1 MSDGYVLRE
10 EGGLIDVTA
19 GALAQ
24 IVQRAAESVEGA
36 RVRRPR
42 RGLDLSLEDGSVRVE
57 LELAVRYGIVLPDLA
72 RDVQA
77 RVADALSAMT
87 DLDVEAVDVSIE
99 ELEGAGA

>member
-1 MSDGYVLRE
+1 MSDGYVLQEDAGR
-10 EGGLIDVTA
+10 IDVTG

-42 RGLDLSLEDGSVRVE
+42 RGLDLRLEDGRARVE
-57 LELAVRYGIVLPDLA
+57 LELAVRYGIVLPEAA

-77 RVADALSAMT
+77 RVAEALEAMV

-99 ELEGAGA
+99 ELEGV

>member
-1 MSDGYVLRE
+1 VSDGYVLRE
-10 EGGLIDVTA
+10 DGGSIDITA

-42 RGLDLSLEDGSVRVE
+42 RGLDLRLEDGRARVE

-77 RVADALSAMT
+77 RVADALTAMV
-87 DLDVEAVDVSIE
+87 DLDVEAVDVSVE
-99 ELEGAGA
+99 ELEGA

>member
-1 MSDGYVLRE
+1 MTDGYVLRE
-10 EGGLIDVTA
+10 ESGSIDVTP

-24 IVQRAAESVEGA
+24 IVQQAAESVEGA

-42 RGLDLSLEDGSVRVE
+42 RGLDLRLEDSRVRVE

-77 RVADALSAMT
+77 RVAEALTTMVS
-87 DLDVEAVDVSIE
+87 LDVEAVDVSIE
-99 ELEGAGA
+99 ELEGA

>member
-10 EGGLIDVTA
+10 DGGSIDVTA

-42 RGLDLSLEDGSVRVE
+42 RGLDLRLEDGRARVE
-57 LELAVRYGIVLPDLA
+57 LELAVRYGVILPEAA
-72 RDVQA
+72 REVQA
-77 RVADALSAMT
+77 RVAEALEAMV
-87 DLDVEAVDVSIE
+87 DVDVEAVDVSIE

>member
-10 EGGLIDVTA
+10 DGGSIDVTA

-24 IVQRAAESVEGA
+24 IVQRAAESVEGT

-42 RGLDLSLEDGSVRVE
+42 RGLELRVEDGRVRVE
-57 LELAVRYGIVLPDLA
+57 LELAVRYGVVLPEAA

-77 RVADALSAMT
+77 RVAEALETMV

-99 ELEGAGA
+99 ELEGA

>member
-10 EGGLIDVTA
+10 DGGSIDITA

-42 RGLDLSLEDGSVRVE
+42 RGLDLRLEDGRARVE

-77 RVADALSAMT
+77 RVADALTAMV
-87 DLDVEAVDVSIE
+87 DLDVEAVDVSVE
-99 ELEGAGA
+99 ELEGA